1 MTNAPTPTLTR
12 PKRYEPASRLL
23 GRLVQCLDDM
33 DNGREPLDEDLYH
46 ASAKLARAL
55 MPLAARSV
63 DGKVLV
69 DSHPV
74 LLDMAGPA
82 EPLMAPE
89 ALLAILQ
96 GRPS

>member
-55 MPLAARSV
+55 MPLAARSAK
-63 DGKVLV
+63 GKALV

-74 LLDMAGPA
+74 LVDMAGPA
-82 EPLMAPE
+82 EPLMTAAALQ
-89 ALLAILQ
+89 ALLH
-96 GRPS
+96 GHTS

>member
-55 MPLAARSV
+55 MPLAVRSAK
-63 DGKVLV
+63 GKALV
-69 DSHPV
+69 ESHPV
-74 LLDMAGPA
+74 LVDMAGPA

-89 ALLAILQ
+89 ALLAISQ